1 MRTTVAAAGEP
12 LLVEVDGR
20 AGSVSDVGKPGML
33 PRGHLTSA
41 QVRDGAVR
49 GLDLHLTRLAEAH
62 EQLFGSVLDTAAVRL
77 LMARA
82 VREHPDAYLRVTVD
96 ETPSGAPRVVTVV
109 RPPLEAPTAPQSVA
123 PTAHVV
129 FPRIFVESS
138 SALSPVES
146 SLPPSCAS
154 DTPHAVIRATALQS
168 IRFMSDAIATLVP
181 AVSGSK
187 SAFFLVNPQ
196 WRSGRALPDVSS
208 QRTAL
213 RARPETRASA
223 PASLRAAPAHRR
235 SPDSRARRGRR
246 PVASSKWR
254 DRPSAAS
261 AACPA

>member
-62 EQLFGSVLDTAAVRL
+62 EQLFGSALDTAAVHL

-123 PTAHVV
+123 PTAYV
-129 FPRIFVESS
+129 
-138 SALSPVES
+138 
-146 SLPPSCAS
+146 
-154 DTPHAVIRATALQS
+154 
-168 IRFMSDAIATLVP
+168 
-181 AVSGSK
+181 
-187 SAFFLVNPQ
+187 
-196 WRSGRALPDVSS
+196 RALPKVKHTGSYGQSVHGDAAVRKGYDDVLLIAPDGQLAETSV
-208 QRTAL
+208 ANIGFL
-213 RARPETRASA
+213 RAGRVVWPSGPALLGITWQLLDLALAAAGTPTTVERIRQDDKRGFEGAFLSNSLGVAPVGRIGTHAFADPE
-223 PASLRAAPAHRR
+223 
-235 SPDSRARRGRR
+235 
-246 PVASSKWR
+246 ASSFLV
-254 DRPSAAS
+254 DLYAAV
-261 AACPA
+261 PWDEL